1 MAKRESLKKLST
13 ESTYVWKQK
22 DLIQELLL
30 CQTPTSVLTPII
42 QQVSAEGSLTL
53 PFQDSL
59 PPFHAVTYDY
69 FGQSYIPTLTF
80 SFIIERP
87 TSQGIA
93 VKNFKG

>member
-1 MAKRESLKKLST
+1 M
-13 ESTYVWKQK
+13 
-22 DLIQELLL
+22 
-30 CQTPTSVLTPII
+30 TPII
-42 QQVSAEGSLTL
+42 QQAAAEGSLTL

-69 FGQSYIPTLTF
+69 LDQNYIPTLTF

-93 VKNFKG
+93 VKNFKGLHKSIKHFEAGDVQDIRVSKVEFLITFCIL